1 MFYFNAR
8 DIQNQ
13 SPTGVEAAIR
23 RYLAKY
29 VFLKF
34 RYIHSKTSV
43 LESLFNKVAELCY
56 QHRCFPVN
64 IANFLRTAFLQNTS
78 SGCFCRCF
86 IKKALPK
93 NLRTLLERIA
103 IIFNQDAGLELATLS
118 KQRMLSCE
126 FCEILQR
133 NIKQNNGCSWTL
145 SGVVENKCS
154 RN

>member
-1 MFYFNAR
+1 MVSANLKLPMFYFNAR

-43 LESLFNKVAELCY
+43 LESLFNKVAELYY

-64 IANFLRTAFLQNTS
+64 IANFLRTAFL
-78 SGCFCRCF
+78 
-86 IKKALPK
+86 
-93 NLRTLLERIA
+93 
-103 IIFNQDAGLELATLS
+103 
-118 KQRMLSCE
+118 
-126 FCEILQR
+126 
-133 NIKQNNGCSWTL
+133 
-145 SGVVENKCS
+145 
-154 RN
+154 